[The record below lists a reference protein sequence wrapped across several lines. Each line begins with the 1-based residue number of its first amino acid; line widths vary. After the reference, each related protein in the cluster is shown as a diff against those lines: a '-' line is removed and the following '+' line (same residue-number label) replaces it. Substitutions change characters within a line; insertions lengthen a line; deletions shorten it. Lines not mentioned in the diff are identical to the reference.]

1 MEKKQKEPK
10 QHKNQYRAGQIAVK
24 IMAAVL
30 AGLMVLAACG
40 TVIFYLV
47 SR

>member
-30 AGLMVLAACG
+30 AVMMVLAVAA
-40 TVIFYLV
+40 TLIFYIIY
-47 SR
+47 

>member
-1 MEKKQKEPK
+1 MEKKTKEPK

-30 AGLMVLAACG
+30 AVMMVLAVAA
-40 TVIFYLV
+40 TLIFCIIY
-47 SR
+47 